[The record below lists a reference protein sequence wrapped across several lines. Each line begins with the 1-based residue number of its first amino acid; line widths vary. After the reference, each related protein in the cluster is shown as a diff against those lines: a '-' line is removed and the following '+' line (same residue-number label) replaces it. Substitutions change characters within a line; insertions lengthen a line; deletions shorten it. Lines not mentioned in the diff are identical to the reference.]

1 MRNRLIVVTALFAL
15 LLVGAGC
22 DANKKNTKPAPAPMD
37 RNGPPNAVKPPETPV
52 NEPAAKPTATQ
63 DDGLDGALNDLS
75 AAE

>member
-22 DANKKNTKPAPAPMD
+22 GAKKQPAPAPTPAPMD
-37 RNGPPNAVKPPETPV
+37 RNGPPNAAKPPEQPV
-52 NEPAAKPTATQ
+52 NEPAKPTAN